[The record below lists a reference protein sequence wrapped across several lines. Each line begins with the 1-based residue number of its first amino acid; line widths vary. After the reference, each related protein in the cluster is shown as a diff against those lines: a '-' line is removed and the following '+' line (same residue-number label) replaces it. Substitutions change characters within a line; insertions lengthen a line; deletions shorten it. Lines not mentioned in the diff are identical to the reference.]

1 MKKFYS
7 KPTATVELI
16 TMRYNMMEET
26 AQEVLAKKRD
36 MEDDEEFELEE
47 EEEFG
52 AFIMSQQEESPL
64 W

>member
-7 KPTATVELI
+7 KPTATLDLI
-16 TMRYNMMEET
+16 TMRYSMMEET

-36 MEDDEEFELEE
+36 TEDEEEFELEE

-52 AFIMSQQEESPL
+52 AFIMSQQGDSPL

>member
-7 KPTATVELI
+7 KPTVTVELI
-16 TMRYNMMEET
+16 TMRYSMMEES

-36 MEDDEEFELEE
+36 TEDEEELELEE
-47 EEEFG
+47 EEEFS
-52 AFIMSQQEESPL
+52 AFIMSQQGESPL

>member
-36 MEDDEEFELEE
+36 TEDEEELELEE

-52 AFIMSQQEESPL
+52 AFIMSQQGDSPL